1 MPIRSNEYR
10 QSGSLYV
17 EAALTLPLFLGVLY
31 ASIYLSVLSV
41 RQLGIQFLATAI
53 SDEVRQCVA
62 IQENAQNAQGVC
74 NAATQKSTWN
84 RTAER
89 LAKSTIFTEPTLYV
103 CPADPIS
110 NCECSASCAANLK
123 TSSPGDLY
131 TVLVTANMPQL
142 FGGIVPFLRLSETN
156 TLRGTAVGVFERG
169 TQGGRL

>member
-10 QSGSLYV
+10 QRGSLYV

-62 IQENAQNAQGVC
+62 IQGNAEGVC
-74 NAATQKSTWN
+74 NAATQKKTWN
-84 RTAER
+84 DSAKR
-89 LAKSTIFTEPTLYV
+89 LAKSTIFTIPTLYV
-103 CPADPIS
+103 CPV
-110 NCECSASCAANLK
+110 NCKCPESCTLGPAA
-123 TSSPGDLY
+123 PGDLY

-142 FGGIVPFLRLSETN
+142 FGGTIPFLRLSETN
-156 TLRGTAVGVFERG
+156 TLKGTAVGVFERG
-169 TQGGRL
+169 TQGGKL

>member
-31 ASIYLSVLSV
+31 ASIYLSLLSV
-41 RQLGIQFLATAI
+41 RQLGIQFLATAL

-62 IQENAQNAQGVC
+62 IQENAQGVC

-84 RTAER
+84 ASAIR
-89 LAKSTIFTEPTLYV
+89 LAQSTIFTTPTVHL
-103 CPADPIS
+103 CPV
-110 NCECSASCAANLK
+110 NCECSKSCTLVTAA
-123 TSSPGDLY
+123 PGDLY

-142 FGGIVPFLRLSETN
+142 FGGTIPFLRLSEAN
-156 TLRGTAVGVFERG
+156 TLKGTAVGVFERG
-169 TQGGRL
+169 TQGGKL

>member
-31 ASIYLSVLSV
+31 ASIYLSLLSV

-62 IQENAQNAQGVC
+62 IQEIAKNAKGVC
-74 NAATQKSTWN
+74 NAATQKETWN
-84 RTAER
+84 YSAIR
-89 LAKSTIFTEPTLYV
+89 LAKSTIFTTPTVHV
-103 CPADPIS
+103 CPV
-110 NCECSASCAANLK
+110 NCKCSESCTLETAA
-123 TSSPGDLY
+123 PGDLY

-142 FGGIVPFLRLSETN
+142 FGGTIPFLRLSETN

-169 TQGGRL
+169 TQGGKL

>member
-31 ASIYLSVLSV
+31 ASIYLSLLSV
-41 RQLGIQFLATAI
+41 RQLGIQFLATAL

-62 IQENAQNAQGVC
+62 IQENAINAQGVC
-74 NAATQKSTWN
+74 NAATQKSEWEKS
-84 RTAER
+84 AFR
-89 LAKSTIFTEPTLYV
+89 LAQSTIFTKPTVHV

-110 NCECSASCAANLK
+110 NCKCSESCTLETAA
-123 TSSPGDLY
+123 PGDLY

-142 FGGIVPFLRLSETN
+142 FGGIIPFLRLSETN
-156 TLRGTAVGVFERG
+156 TLQGTAVGVFERG
-169 TQGGRL
+169 TQGGKL

>member
-10 QSGSLYV
+10 QRGSLYV

-31 ASIYLSVLSV
+31 ASIYFSLLSV
-41 RQLGIQFLATAI
+41 RQLGIQFLATAL

-62 IQENAQNAQGVC
+62 IQGNAQGVC

-84 RTAER
+84 ETAKR
-89 LAKSTIFTEPTLYV
+89 LAKSTIFTTPTVHV

-110 NCECSASCAANLK
+110 NCKCSESCTLETAA
-123 TSSPGDLY
+123 PGDLY

-142 FGGIVPFLRLSETN
+142 FGGIIPFLRLSETN
-156 TLRGTAVGVFERG
+156 TLQGTAVGVFERG
-169 TQGGRL
+169 TQGGKL

>member
-31 ASIYLSVLSV
+31 ASIYFSLLSV
-41 RQLGIQFLATAI
+41 RQLGIQFLATAL

-62 IQENAQNAQGVC
+62 IQGNKEGVC
-74 NAATQKSTWN
+74 FATSQKSEWEKS
-84 RTAER
+84 AFR
-89 LAKSTIFTEPTLYV
+89 LAQSTIFTKPTVHV
-103 CPADPIS
+103 CPV
-110 NCECSASCAANLK
+110 NCECSESCTLDTAA
-123 TSSPGDLY
+123 PGDLY

-142 FGGIVPFLRLSETN
+142 FGGTIPFLRLSETN
-156 TLRGTAVGVFERG
+156 TLKGTAVGVFERG

>member
-1 MPIRSNEYR
+1 MPTRSNEYR

-31 ASIYLSVLSV
+31 ASIYLSLLSV
-41 RQLGIQFLATAI
+41 RQLGIQFLATAL

-62 IQENAQNAQGVC
+62 IQENARNAQGVC
-74 NAATQKSTWN
+74 NAATQKDTWN

-89 LAKSTIFTEPTLYV
+89 LANSTIFTKPTVYV
-103 CPADPIS
+103 CPVDPIS
-110 NCECSASCAANLK
+110 DCECSASCAAKLQIRA
-123 TSSPGDLY
+123 PGDLY

-142 FGGIVPFLRLSETN
+142 FGGTIPFLRLSETN

-169 TQGGRL
+169 TQGGKL

>member
-31 ASIYLSVLSV
+31 ASIYLSLLSV
-41 RQLGIQFLATAI
+41 RQLGIQFLATAL

-62 IQENAQNAQGVC
+62 IQENPQNPQNAQGVC

-84 RTAER
+84 RSAIR
-89 LAKSTIFTEPTLYV
+89 LAQSTIFTRPTVHV
-103 CPADPIS
+103 CPV
-110 NCECSASCAANLK
+110 NCECSESCTLDTAA
-123 TSSPGDLY
+123 PGDLY

-142 FGGIVPFLRLSETN
+142 FGGTIPFLRLSETN
-156 TLRGTAVGVFERG
+156 TLKGTAVGVFERG
-169 TQGGRL
+169 SQGGKL